1 MLTENDS
8 NPRHRDRSGPL
19 ITLNRN
25 DERRA
30 QQRPPP
36 AITRRLLARD
46 NPARL
51 EGTSSNGRTFLERFR
66 TKWKPVR
73 VKKTRQNKNLEPR
86 SDSIGTEKALVAV
99 ILMPLS
105 RSIKGAIEVRVPW
118 IARADRCQ
126 GRDRA
131 IVI

>member
-19 ITLNRN
+19 ISLNRN

-51 EGTSSNGRTFLERFR
+51 EGTSSNGRTFL
-66 TKWKPVR
+66 
-73 VKKTRQNKNLEPR
+73 
-86 SDSIGTEKALVAV
+86 VAV

-105 RSIKGAIEVRVPW
+105 GSIKGAIEVRVPW
-118 IARADRCQ
+118 IAGADRCH
-126 GRDRA
+126 GRDHA